1 MIHSRHMDPLTAAV
15 NLLTSVNTL
24 LNTLL
29 QKASTTEVDAMI
41 ADALATK
48 QKLQGVV
55 DSMLQKLHIEAAAK

>member
-1 MIHSRHMDPLTAAV
+1 MDPLTAAV